1 MDFSSNF
8 IWTKDWKEY
17 KKDRPEIVYFRKKF
31 RKASYLKISANCR
44 YKLYING
51 IFVQEGPQ
59 KGTSESAFLDLA
71 DVSDLID
78 ESVENVAA
86 AEVLYYPE
94 NEEKRNDSLYYS
106 PFPCLF
112 ISDEDGK
119 ELDGKSGWKCRYADH
134 INIVGEP
141 FAPAPIHGVERVD
154 SNLKL
159 AGWKYKEYDDSF
171 WDEAY
176 VYDFFEVTKPI
187 APFDFEERTIPLMQH
202 NFGRFTDVVCVREDG
217 AARKDGEIYEN
228 WKAMLDGK
236 DLKRIPANTTE
247 IVEITAGEE
256 MCGYPVLKLAG
267 GANADIKITY
277 AESYGIKQPDIIT
290 LVGTRPAPPIKK
302 DRTDYINGELF
313 GPEDSY
319 KVSGYGKAETPEIY
333 EPYLFRTF
341 RFIRFEITT
350 YENELQILSYDY
362 ISTGYPL
369 EVKNHP
375 ISKNEEYNKI
385 WDISLRTLKRC
396 MHETYVDCPFYEQL
410 QYTMDSRAEILF
422 TYEVSGDDR
431 LARQCMDSFRKTARS
446 DGMIQASAPAEGV
459 NVIPGFSMFYIMM
472 IHDHMKYFHDVELV
486 KRHFTCVDGILRYFD
501 EHLTEKGLVGS
512 VGGILFRHRYWS
524 FIDWCEEW
532 DDTIGVPTAATQGDQ
547 SITMESLLYLYGLRC
562 AAELAEFIGRSSV
575 AEEYTDRAEKLA
587 DAVKEYCMD
596 TNGLIQDG
604 PGLSFYSTH
613 CQVWAILDD
622 LVSKEQAKENIRKT
636 YRIKGIPQCSVSMS
650 FYLLLAFEKLDMLDT
665 EEFEKM
671 WDPWREMLKNNM
683 TTCVENT
690 TDGRSDC
697 HAWGAM
703 MLYALPRICKAEKNK
718 HEN

>member
-1 MDFSSNF
+1 MDFVSNF

-31 RKASYLKISANCR
+31 KKASHIKISANCR

-51 IFVQEGPQ
+51 VFIQEGPQ
-59 KGTSESAFLDLA
+59 KGTNECAFFDPADLSN
-71 DVSDLID
+71 VI
-78 ESVENVAA
+78 EETVENVAA
-86 AEVLYYPE
+86 VEVLYYPE

-112 ISDEDGK
+112 ISDEGGH
-119 ELDGKSGWKCRYADH
+119 ELDGKNGWKYSYARH
-134 INIVGEP
+134 INILGEP
-141 FAPAPIHGVERVD
+141 FAPAPIHEMESVEK
-154 SNLKL
+154 NLEL
-159 AGWKYKEYDDSF
+159 AGWKYKEYDDSS
-171 WDEAY
+171 WEEAY
-176 VYDFFEVTKPI
+176 IYHFFEVTKPI
-187 APFDFEERTIPLMQH
+187 APFDLEERTIPKMRH
-202 NFGRFTDVVCVREDG
+202 EPGKFTDVVCVREDG
-217 AARKDGEIYEN
+217 AARKDGEIYKK
-228 WKAMLDGK
+228 WKSMLEGEAFI
-236 DLKRIPANTTE
+236 RVPVNTTE

-277 AESYGIKQPDIIT
+277 AESYGIKQPDVVT
-290 LVGTRPAPPIKK
+290 KTGTKPALPIKK
-302 DRTDYINGELF
+302 DRTDYVNGSLF

-319 KVSGYGKAETPEIY
+319 KISGYGKRERPEIY

-341 RFIRFEITT
+341 RFIRLEITT
-350 YENELQILSYDY
+350 YENELVFLSYDY

-375 ISKNEEYNKI
+375 ISEKEEYNKI

-431 LARQCMDSFRKTARS
+431 LARQCMDSFRRTARS
-446 DGMIQASAPAEGV
+446 DGMIQASAPAVGV

-472 IHDHMKYFHDVELV
+472 IHDHMKYFRDAAFVR
-486 KRHFTCVDGILRYFD
+486 KHFTCIDGILRYFD

-512 VGGILFRHRYWS
+512 VGGVLFRHRYWS
-524 FIDWCEEW
+524 FVDWCEEW
-532 DDTIGVPTAATQGDQ
+532 NETIGVPTAATLGDK
-547 SITMESLLYLYGLRC
+547 SLTMESLLYLYGLRC
-562 AAELAEFIGRSSV
+562 AAELTEFIGRRSV
-575 AEEYTDRAEKLA
+575 AEEYKCRAERLA
-587 DAVKEYCMD
+587 DAVKQYCVD
-596 TNGLIQDG
+596 PNGLVQDG
-604 PGLSFYSTH
+604 PGLPLYSTH
-613 CQVWAILDD
+613 CQVWAILND
-622 LVSKEQAKENIRKT
+622 LVSEEQAKENLRKT
-636 YRIKGIPQCSVSMS
+636 YRVKGIPQCSVSMS
-650 FYLLLAFEKLDMLDT
+650 FYLLLAFEKLHMLDSK
-665 EEFEKM
+665 EFEEM

-703 MLYALPRICKAEKNK
+703 MLYALPRICDLERK
-718 HEN
+718 